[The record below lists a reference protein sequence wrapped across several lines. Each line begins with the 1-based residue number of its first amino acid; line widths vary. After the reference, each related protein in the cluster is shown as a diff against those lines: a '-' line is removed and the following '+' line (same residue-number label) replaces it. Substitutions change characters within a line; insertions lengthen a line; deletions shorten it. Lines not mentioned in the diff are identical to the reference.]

1 MFSRLRGVR
10 FTMRMQCLDTKFFT
24 STSLVPMQLPSR
36 METHLWYVKPNEVK
50 SEQLLNKYLEFLP
63 KSEKEHVFSMRGDE
77 LRKGALL
84 ARALVRTTIARYQ
97 INQVS
102 PRSMKFRKNI
112 HGKPE
117 VWVPYVVDWQQI
129 EDWHPQQLHF
139 NISHTESLVACG
151 VTTHNP
157 IGIDIEEKER
167 KIKHSIS
174 SFAKRYF
181 SQQEVQLLSSI
192 SDPEIQRQEFIKLWT
207 LKEAYVKA
215 LGRGFSGSPF
225 KTFTIRS
232 AAASKESI
240 HLSESSSFEN
250 SDIVVESLEDS
261 TNHTGDWQ
269 FALLEL
275 AGSHYA
281 AICSRKDCANID
293 KSHPMKI
300 GVWRTIPLVEDEYVS
315 GTNSVI
321 AVGGLM

>member
-1 MFSRLRGVR
+1 MFSRMRGVR
-10 FTMRMQCLDTKFFT
+10 IDMRMQCLDTKFFT
-24 STSLVPMQLPSR
+24 SSTSLAPIQLPSR
-36 METHLWYVKPNEVK
+36 METHLWYVIPNEVK

-63 KSEKEHVFSMRGDE
+63 KSEKERVFSMRGDE
-77 LRKGALL
+77 LQKGALL

-97 INQVS
+97 TNQVS
-102 PRSMKFRKNI
+102 PRSLKFRKNI

-117 VWVPYVVDWQQI
+117 VDWQQI

-232 AAASKESI
+232 VAASKEGI
-240 HLSESSSFEN
+240 HLSESSSSEN

-261 TNHTGDWQ
+261 ANHTGDWR

-281 AICSRKDCANID
+281 AICSKKYCAD
-293 KSHPMKI
+293 KYKSHPMKMS
-300 GVWRTIPLVEDEYVS
+300 VWRTIPLVEDEYVS
-315 GTNSVI
+315 GTDSVI

>member
-1 MFSRLRGVR
+1 MFSRMRGVR
-10 FTMRMQCLDTKFFT
+10 IDMRMQCLDTKFFT
-24 STSLVPMQLPSR
+24 SSTSLAPIQLPSR
-36 METHLWYVKPNEVK
+36 METHLWYVIPNEVK

-63 KSEKEHVFSMRGDE
+63 KSEKERVFSMRGDE
-77 LRKGALL
+77 LQKGALL

-97 INQVS
+97 TNQVS
-102 PRSMKFRKNI
+102 PRSLKFRKNI

-117 VWVPYVVDWQQI
+117 VDWQQI

-157 IGIDIEEKER
+157 
-167 KIKHSIS
+167 
-174 SFAKRYF
+174 
-181 SQQEVQLLSSI
+181 EVQLLSSI

-232 AAASKESI
+232 VAASKEGI
-240 HLSESSSFEN
+240 HLSESSSSEN

-261 TNHTGDWQ
+261 ANHTGDWR

-281 AICSRKDCANID
+281 AICSKKYCAD
-293 KSHPMKI
+293 KYKSHPMKMS
-300 GVWRTIPLVEDEYVS
+300 VWRTIPLVEDEYVS
-315 GTNSVI
+315 GTDSVI

>member
-1 MFSRLRGVR
+1 
-10 FTMRMQCLDTKFFT
+10 MRMQCLDTKFFT
-24 STSLVPMQLPSR
+24 SSTSLAPIQLPSR
-36 METHLWYVKPNEVK
+36 METHLWYVIPNEVK

-63 KSEKEHVFSMRGDE
+63 KSEKEHVFSLRGDE
-77 LRKGALL
+77 LQKGALL

-102 PRSMKFRKNI
+102 PRSLKFRKNI

-117 VWVPYVVDWQQI
+117 VDWQQI

-139 NISHTESLVACG
+139 NISHTKSLVACG
-151 VTTHNP
+151 VSTHNP

-181 SQQEVQLLSSI
+181 SQQEVQLLCSI

-225 KTFTIRS
+225 QTFTIRS
-232 AAASKESI
+232 VADSKESF

-250 SDIVVESLEDS
+250 SDIVVGSLEDS
-261 TNHTGDWQ
+261 ANLTGDWQ

-275 AGSHYA
+275 VGSHYA
-281 AICSRKDCANID
+281 AICLRKDCANKY
-293 KSHPMKI
+293 KSHPMKMS
-300 GVWRTIPLVEDEYVS
+300 VWRTIPLVEDEYVS
-315 GTNSVI
+315 GTDSVI

>member
-10 FTMRMQCLDTKFFT
+10 FTMRLQCLDTKFFSS

-36 METHLWYVKPNEVK
+36 METHLWYVVPNEVK

-63 KSEKEHVFSMRGDE
+63 TSEKEHVFSMRGNE

-102 PRSMKFRKNI
+102 PRSLKFRKNI

-117 VWVPYVVDWQQI
+117 VDWQQI

-181 SQQEVQLLSSI
+181 SHQEVQLLGSI

-232 AAASKESI
+232 VAASKESF
-240 HLSESSSFEN
+240 HLSEGSSFEN
-250 SDIVVESLEDS
+250 SEIVVESLEDS
-261 TNHTGDWQ
+261 ANHTGDWQ
-269 FALLEL
+269 FTLMEL

-281 AICSRKDCANID
+281 AICSRKGCANED
-293 KSHPMKI
+293 KSHPMKLR
-300 GVWRTIPLVEDEYVS
+300 VWRTIPLVEDEYVS
-315 GTNSVI
+315 GTDSVI
-321 AVGGLM
+321 AVKGLM